1 MKKILFIAVL
11 LFGNFTYSQLSKN
24 VLFLGNSY
32 TGVNNLPQLT
42 ADLAVSAGDNLS
54 FDSNTPG
61 GYTFSGH
68 STNAT
73 SLQKIQAG
81 NWDFVVLQEQSQLP
95 SFPIGQ
101 VQTACFPYATI
112 LDSIIREYNSCA
124 ETMFYM
130 TWGRETGDAQNCAS
144 WPPVCTYNGMDSLL
158 RLRYEQMAID
168 NQAILS
174 PVGALWHYIR
184 QNNPLL
190 QLYASDGSHPNA
202 AGSYAAA
209 CSFYSTIF
217 RKDPTLITD
226 NYGLSATDA
235 LTIRNAAKIVVYDSL
250 LTWHVGEFDPVANFP
265 AVYQVNNFTV
275 QFTNLST
282 NATTY
287 SWDFGDG
294 ATSNAIN
301 PVHTYSSPIFYS
313 VQLIAEDCGQTDTI
327 VQIVELVAQG
337 LDESK
342 LLNLQINPN
351 PAKDFINVQIE
362 NADQISLTNL
372 QGEIIQVP
380 IQKIG
385 DSYKLDV
392 SLLSKGLY
400 FIKAEKDGNV
410 YSGKI
415 IKE

>member
-11 LFGNFTYSQLSKN
+11 LSGNFTYSQLPKN

-32 TGVNNLPQLT
+32 TDVNNLPQLI
-42 ADLAVSAGDNLS
+42 ADLAASAGDNLS

-61 GYTFSGH
+61 GYTFNGH

-95 SFPIGQ
+95 SLSIGQ
-101 VQTACFPYATI
+101 VQTDCFPYATI

-130 TWGRETGDAQNCAS
+130 TWGRETGDAQNCSS

-168 NQAILS
+168 NQAVLS

-184 QNNPLL
+184 QNNPSL
-190 QLYASDGSHPNA
+190 QLYASDGSHPSL

-226 NYGLSATDA
+226 DYGLSTMDA
-235 LTIRNAAKIVVYDSL
+235 LFIRNAAKIVVFESL
-250 LTWHVGEFDPVANFP
+250 LNWHVGAYDPMASFTMIENFL
-265 AVYQVNNFTV
+265 AVMFFNQ
-275 QFTNLST
+275 ST
-282 NATTY
+282 NACNY
-287 SWDFGDG
+287 LWDFGDG
-294 ATSNAIN
+294 TTSTVSD
-301 PVHTYSSPIFYS
+301 PVHIFQQVNTTFTITLTAECCGYS
-313 VQLIAEDCGQTDTI
+313 DTATGTFI
-327 VQIVELVAQG
+327 VFVG
-337 LDESK
+337 LEENK
-342 LLNLQINPN
+342 MLNLQINPN

-362 NADQISLTNL
+362 NTDQIYLTNL
-372 QGEIIQVP
+372 QGETIQVP
-380 IQKIG
+380 ILKIG
-385 DSYKLDV
+385 ESYKLDI
-392 SLLSKGLY
+392 SQLSKGLY
-400 FIKAEKDGNV
+400 FIKAMKESKV

-415 IKE
+415 IKQ